1 MPEPPLPSL
10 EFLFECSD
18 TSLQDLELAALDR
31 SAQRL
36 KAAKAEWNEAVSQLA
51 AAEVARYFREHRREI
66 LERARR
72 EVQLDAQQAV
82 LEFPAARRRA

>member
-1 MPEPPLPSL
+1 MAELPLPSL

-18 TSLQDLELAALDR
+18 ASLQDLELAALDR
-31 SAQRL
+31 SAKRL
-36 KAAKAEWNEAVSQLA
+36 KAARTEWNEAVSHLA

-66 LERARR
+66 LDMARK
-72 EVQLDAQQAV
+72 EVELQAV